1 MRMSDWSSDVCS
13 SDLAPV
19 ELETVQLLRPPRDAW
34 QKTAPACGKGII
46 KVRQKHAGNIADHL
60 RVQEI
65 ILHEPLDRRFT
76 LPLGKAH
83 QCRDL
88 LLQIEGQQVLG
99 PSGDAMQTAAD
110 GPEKILRP
118 LNLPQSARLEEA
130 TAHHIRNRT
139 NAMTITAHSQNKK

>member
-46 KVRQKHAGNIADHL
+46 KVRQKNAGNIADHL

-83 QCRDL
+83 PCRDL
-88 LLQIEGQQVLG
+88 LLQIEGQRSEEHTSELQSLMRISYAVFCLKKKNNKR
-99 PSGDAMQTAAD
+99 DMHQTT
-110 GPEKILRP
+110 
-118 LNLPQSARLEEA
+118 SAK
-130 TAHHIRNRT
+130 TNHH
-139 NAMTITAHSQNKK
+139 H